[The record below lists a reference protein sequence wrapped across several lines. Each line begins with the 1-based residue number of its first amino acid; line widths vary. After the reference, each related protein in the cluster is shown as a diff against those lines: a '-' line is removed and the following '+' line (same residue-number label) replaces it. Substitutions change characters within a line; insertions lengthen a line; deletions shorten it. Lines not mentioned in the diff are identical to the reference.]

1 MSEIK
6 GPIGISC
13 ADIYLR
19 FPEIM
24 KEELDDLVEFLND
37 EHIVFEGATKKFKEL
52 QQRIDKAIEYIDE
65 LCLCSSGY
73 FDYGDDLSPK
83 HIVEILRG
91 EDNDR

>member
-37 EHIVFEGATKKFKEL
+37 EHIVVEGATKKFKKL
-52 QQRIDKAIEYIDE
+52 QQRIDKAIEYLETATIDPQSM
-65 LCLCSSGY
+65 LHYRGCL
-73 FDYGDDLSPK
+73 L
-83 HIVEILRG
+83 EILKG
-91 EDNDR
+91 DNDDR